1 MNNRYKILELVGEGG
16 MATIYRAEDLRLK
29 RIVAIK
35 VLSEKL
41 ARDGEILS
49 RFIREAQSAARLVH
63 PNIVNI
69 FDIGESDGINYIVM
83 EYLESRNL
91 KDIIQD
97 NAPYSPDVALKIF
110 LQVAE
115 ALKFAHENGIIHR
128 DVKPQNVLVT
138 GNGIFKVTDFGIA
151 RAITSSTLTRTGTMM
166 GSVQYFSPEQ
176 AQGKPVDRTTDI
188 YSLGIMLYEILSGRL
203 PFEGENPVSIALKQV
218 QEEAPPLSSVNRN
231 ISPAVNRLVMKS
243 LSKDPG
249 ERYQDMDEFIRAAKQ
264 VLSGAPIERA
274 AVESSRAYE
283 EEEEEEDITVSDVRR
298 EFDSHEKKAR
308 TMRDNGR
315 EEQVSKNENGTRKGM
330 PVFIILLMA
339 FLFFITLT
347 LYKRGELGLMF
358 NRDVVPDLEGISLT
372 EAREKVD
379 KQGWQIQIEGEIYH
393 PKVPEGI
400 IISQRPGVGEKLP
413 RGSNI
418 FVSISMGK
426 PRVEVPQLS
435 GLTLSR
441 AKVLLEERKLGWIV
455 QDSVNSDTVPKD
467 VVVSQDPKAGENVSP
482 GRKIFLTISLGSEKM
497 EVPDLTGMEKEK
509 ADEEAAKRSL
519 TVIIGEKQNST
530 KYPEGRIISQVP
542 PAGKMVER
550 GSTITVVISSG
561 PEVLTAPAL
570 VGKTLGEAMET
581 LDIMKI
587 SLEVTDGTVDKNARI
602 IGQDPPA
609 DSKMDKKVLKV
620 WCQDKALVPNL
631 IGKSLEDAQNV
642 VYESGLKVRIKY
654 LESSMKPGT
663 VLEQNPE
670 NGASIERGGQI
681 EITISKK
688 PAIPSVE
695 PSSTPTVVEP
705 HPGPEPSGGII
716 IVPDNPKPGP
726 TGGNDDTK

>member
-29 RIVAIK
+29 RVVAVK
-35 VLSEKL
+35 VLGEKL
-41 ARDGEILS
+41 ARDPEILS

-69 FDIGESDGINYIVM
+69 FDIGESDGVNYIVM

-97 NAPYSPDVALKIF
+97 NAPYGPDVALKIF

-138 GNGIFKVTDFGIA
+138 GNGTFKVTDFGIA

-176 AQGKPVDRTTDI
+176 AQGKPVDRTTDV

-218 QEEAPPLSSVNRN
+218 QENAPPLSSVNTD
-231 ISPAVNRLVMKS
+231 ISPAVNRMVMRA

-264 VLSGAPIERA
+264 VLSGTVAGKSDE
-274 AVESSRAYE
+274 ESYPE
-283 EEEEEEDITVSDVRR
+283 YEEEDITISDVRK

-308 TMRDNGR
+308 TIRDNGR
-315 EEQVSKNENGTRKGM
+315 DEQVETSKNDTGKGM
-330 PVFIILLMA
+330 PVFIILLMV
-339 FLFFITLT
+339 FLSFITFT
-347 LYKRGELGLMF
+347 LYKRGELSFML
-358 NRDVVPDLEGISLT
+358 NQDVVPDLEGISLT
-372 EAREKVD
+372 EAREKID
-379 KQGWQIQIEGEIYH
+379 KQGWQIQIEGEVFH

-400 IISQRPGVGEKLP
+400 IISQRPAVGEKLA

-426 PRVEVPQLS
+426 PKVEVPQLS
-435 GLTLSR
+435 GLTISK
-441 AKVLLEERKLGWIV
+441 AKVLLEERKLGWII
-455 QDSVNSDTVPKD
+455 QDSIYSEEVPKD
-467 VVVSQDPKAGENVSP
+467 VVISQDPKAGENVSP
-482 GRKIFLTISLGSEKM
+482 GRKIFITISMGSEKM
-497 EVPDLTGMEKEK
+497 EVPDLVGMEKDK
-509 ADEEAAKRSL
+509 ADEAASKRSL
-519 TVIIGEKQNST
+519 TVVIGEKQNST

-561 PEVLTAPAL
+561 PEVLTAPGL

-587 SLEVTDGTVDKNARI
+587 KLEVTDGTIDKNARI

-609 DSKMDKKVLKV
+609 DSKMDEKVLKV
-620 WCQDKALVPNL
+620 WCQDKTAVPNL
-631 IGKSLEDAQNV
+631 IGKSLEDAQNI

-654 LESSMKPGT
+654 LESTLRPGM
-663 VLEQNPE
+663 VLDQKPE
-670 NGASIERGGQI
+670 NGAFIERGGQI
-681 EITISKK
+681 EISISKK
-688 PAIPSVE
+688 SAIPSVD
-695 PSSTPTVVEP
+695 PSTSPTVVETQ
-705 HPGPEPSGGII
+705 PGPEPSGGVI
-716 IVPDNPKPGP
+716 IVPDNPKPG
-726 TGGNDDTK
+726 TSGGNDAVK

>member
-1 MNNRYKILELVGEGG
+1 MIGKILNNRYKILELVGEGG

-35 VLSEKL
+35 VLGEKL
-41 ARDGEILS
+41 ARDSEILS

-97 NAPYSPDVALKIF
+97 NAPYSPDIALKIF

-115 ALKFAHENGIIHR
+115 AIKFAHENGIIHR

-138 GNGIFKVTDFGIA
+138 GNGTFKVTDFGIA

-218 QEEAPPLSSVNRN
+218 QEDAPPLSSVNAN
-231 ISPAVNRLVMKS
+231 ISPAVNRMVMRA

-249 ERYQDMDEFIRAAKQ
+249 ERYQDMDEFIKAARQ
-264 VLSGAPIERA
+264 VLSGI
-274 AVESSRAYE
+274 AVGQSPDAGYE
-283 EEEEEEDITVSDVRR
+283 EYEEEDITISDVRK

-308 TMRDNGR
+308 TIRDNGR
-315 EEQVSKNENGTRKGM
+315 EEQVETNGNDTRKGL
-330 PVFIILLMA
+330 PIFIILLMI
-339 FLFFITLT
+339 FLSFITYT
-347 LYKRGELGLMF
+347 LYKKGELGFML

-372 EAREKVD
+372 EAREKID

-400 IISQRPGVGEKLP
+400 IISQRPAVGVKLP

-426 PRVEVPQLS
+426 PKVEVPQLS
-435 GLTLSR
+435 GLTISK

-455 QDSVNSDTVPKD
+455 QDSVYSEAVPKD
-467 VVVSQDPKAGENVSP
+467 VVVSQDPKAGEYVSP
-482 GRKIFLTISLGSEKM
+482 GRKIFITISLGSEKM
-497 EVPDLTGMEKEK
+497 EVPDLTGMEKDK
-509 ADEEAAKRSL
+509 ADDAASKRSL
-519 TVIIGEKQNST
+519 TVVIGEKQNST
-530 KYPEGRIISQVP
+530 TYPEGRIISQVP
-542 PAGKMVER
+542 AAGKMVER

-570 VGKTLGEAMET
+570 VGKTLGDAMET

-587 SLEVTDGTVDKNARI
+587 KLEVTDGTVDKNAKI

-609 DSKMDKKVLKV
+609 DTRMDKKILKV
-620 WCQDKALVPNL
+620 WCQDKTTVPNL

-642 VYESGLKVRIKY
+642 VYDLGLKVRIKY
-654 LESSMKPGT
+654 LESTLRPGL
-663 VLEQNPE
+663 VLDQNPG

-681 EITISKK
+681 EISISKK
-688 PAIPSVE
+688 PAIPAVE
-695 PSSTPTVVEP
+695 PSSTPIIVETQP
-705 HPGPEPSGGII
+705 MPEPSGGVI
-716 IVPDNPKPGP
+716 IVPDNPKPMP
-726 TGGNDDTK
+726 SGGANK